1 MSSFLDNK
9 IPGEEQNRADQLT
22 GRILVVDLVSL
33 AAHSIEEKEKEMK
46 RLCVYQK
53 KKGRNKNTTTEEEE

>member
-46 RLCVYQK
+46 RLCVY
-53 KKGRNKNTTTEEEE
+53 